1 LFSAKL
7 VSKAY
12 QLGFTFIGILM
23 VIAISGIALAG
34 IGIVW
39 HQDTQRENEKE
50 LLFIGEQYR
59 KAIVSYYENSPSGV
73 KQYPK
78 DIQDLLLDK
87 RFTEPKRHIRKLYR
101 DPITRGKPWG
111 LIKQQ
116 GLIIGI
122 YSTSETSSIK
132 KNRFPSPYEKFSEA
146 VNYQDWKF
154 IATPQ

>member
-1 LFSAKL
+1 M
-7 VSKAY
+7 SKVH

-23 VIAISGIALAG
+23 IIAISGIALAG

-59 KAIVSYYENSPSGV
+59 KAILSYYESDPNGV

-87 RFTEPKRHIRKLYR
+87 RFTEPKRHIRKLYT
-101 DPITRGKPWG
+101 DPVTRGKPWG
-111 LIKQQ
+111 LIIQE
-116 GLIIGI
+116 GLILGV
-122 YSTSETSSIK
+122 YSTSETSPIK
-132 KNRFPSPYEKFSEA
+132 KSKFPSPYEKFSEA